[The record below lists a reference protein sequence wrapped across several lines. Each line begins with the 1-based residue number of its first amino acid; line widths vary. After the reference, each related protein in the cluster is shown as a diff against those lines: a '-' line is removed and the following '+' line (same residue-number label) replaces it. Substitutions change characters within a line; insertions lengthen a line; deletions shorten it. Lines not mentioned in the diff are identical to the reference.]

1 MKPIIA
7 TAILLSLVPA
17 LLAAAPESVSP
28 VLTVHKSQGMNM
40 GGRIDVVAK
49 RASLIAVARELEP
62 FLGRPVSIV
71 STRYQTVAY
80 QKKAVFPIE
89 ALKAVAESAR
99 LRVIDRR
106 TDYLLTD
113 RAEPL
118 VTLDVKDVDVL
129 EILKQLKVQ
138 CGIRNMLID
147 KDVAGKGTFLLRD
160 LPCQQ
165 AFEIVF
171 SSLGLSGKTFAN
183 SVVSVQGV
191 R

>member
-1 MKPIIA
+1 MKPTIA
-7 TAILLSLVPA
+7 TAVLLIFLPG
-17 LLAAAPESVSP
+17 LLWAAPEAASP
-28 VLTVHKSQGMNM
+28 VLSVRKSQGLNM
-40 GGRIDVVAK
+40 SGRIDIVAR
-49 RASLIAVARELEP
+49 RASLIAVVRELER

-89 ALKAVAESAR
+89 ALKAVAESAK
-99 LRVIDRR
+99 LRMIDRR

-113 RAEPL
+113 RPEPL
-118 VTLDVKDVDVL
+118 VTLDVKDVEAR
-129 EILKQLKVQ
+129 EILQQLKVQ
-138 CGIRNMLID
+138 CGIKNMLID
-147 KDVAGKGTFLLRD
+147 KDVQGKGTFLLRD
-160 LPCQQ
+160 VPCEQ

-171 SSLGLSGKTFAN
+171 ASLGLSGKSYAN

>member
-1 MKPIIA
+1 MKPAIA
-7 TAILLSLVPA
+7 TTLLLTFFPA
-17 LLAAAPESVSP
+17 LLWAAPEPASP
-28 VLTVHKSQGMNM
+28 VLSVRRSQGMNM
-40 GGRIDVVAK
+40 GGRIDIVAK
-49 RASLIAVARELEP
+49 RASLIAVVRELER

-89 ALKAVAESAR
+89 ALKAVAESAK
-99 LRVIDRR
+99 LRMIDRR

-113 RAEPL
+113 RPEPL
-118 VTLDVKDVDVL
+118 VTLDVKDVDAR
-129 EILKQLKVQ
+129 EILQQLKVQ
-138 CGIRNMLID
+138 CGIKNMLID
-147 KDVAGKGTFLLRD
+147 KDVQGKGTFLLRAV
-160 LPCQQ
+160 PCEQ

-171 SSLGLSGKTFAN
+171 ASLGLSGKSYAN

>member
-1 MKPIIA
+1 MKPTIA
-7 TAILLSLVPA
+7 MLVLLMPA
-17 LLAAAPESVSP
+17 LLMATPPVAPP
-28 VLTVHKSQGMNM
+28 VLSVQKSQGMNM
-40 GGRIDVVAK
+40 GGRIDILAR
-49 RASLIAVARELEP
+49 RASLIAVVRELER

-80 QKKAVFPIE
+80 QKRGVFPIE
-89 ALKAVAESAR
+89 ALRGIAESAK

-113 RAEPL
+113 RPEPL
-118 VTLDVKDVDVL
+118 VTLDVKDGEAR
-129 EILKQLKVQ
+129 EILQQLKVQ
-138 CGIRNMLID
+138 CGIKNMLID
-147 KDVAGKGTFLLRD
+147 KDVQGKGTFLLRD
-160 LPCQQ
+160 LPCEQ

-171 SSLGLSGKTFAN
+171 SSLGLSGKTYAN

>member
-1 MKPIIA
+1 
-7 TAILLSLVPA
+7 
-17 LLAAAPESVSP
+17 
-28 VLTVHKSQGMNM
+28 MNM
-40 GGRIDVVAK
+40 GGRIDIVAK
-49 RASLIAVARELEP
+49 RASLIAVVRELER

-89 ALKAVAESAR
+89 ALKAVAESAK
-99 LRVIDRR
+99 LRMIDRR

-113 RAEPL
+113 RPEPL
-118 VTLDVKDVDVL
+118 VTLDVKDVEAR
-129 EILKQLKVQ
+129 EILQQLKVQ
-138 CGIRNMLID
+138 CGIKNMLID
-147 KDVAGKGTFLLRD
+147 KDVQGKGTFLLRD
-160 LPCQQ
+160 VSCEQ

-171 SSLGLSGKTFAN
+171 TSLGLSGKSYAN